1 MKKSA
6 MFAAIAA
13 MGVASAAMAD
23 NYDPSLD
30 VTLDLGAFTLI
41 SAANGGSPVSF
52 VVESGPSDVVG
63 YSFEGTVSG
72 ITGNGTW
79 ASDMQMRIFLEGTL
93 IYTIGGF
100 PSDAAW
106 AFDGGGSTNDGTY
119 IQPITFLA
127 KDDPVPGGLQWE
139 IQFLNGWNSTASAT
153 MEWSDVSFTIHR
165 IPAPGAVAL
174 LALAGLAGSRRRA

>member
-6 MFAAIAA
+6 MLAAVAAI
-13 MGVASAAMAD
+13 GLASAAVAD

-30 VTLDLGAFTLI
+30 VTLDLGSFTLV
-41 SAANGGSPVSF
+41 SPANGGSPVSF
-52 VVESGPSDVVG
+52 VVESGPSGVVG
-63 YSFEGTVSG
+63 YSFSGVASG

-79 ASDMQMRIFLEGTL
+79 ASDTQMRIFLAGEL

-106 AFDGGGSTNDGTY
+106 AFDGPQSNDDGFY
-119 IQPITFLA
+119 AQPITFLA

-139 IQFLNGWNSTASAT
+139 IQFLNGWNSASSSPIT
-153 MEWSDVSFTIHR
+153 WSDVNFTIHR

-174 LALAGLAGSRRRA
+174 LALAGLAGSRRRG